1 MAEIP
6 LIEARHVG
14 LLYSA
19 ADDGTVEALRDLDYA
34 VAPSEF
40 VSFIGPSG
48 CGKTTLLKL
57 MSGLMSPSSG
67 EIRFKGEQVS
77 DPPPGIGMAFQDALL
92 LPWRNVIDNVLLPV
106 EIVRRPTNTDRDKA
120 RDLLASVGLD
130 GFDTSAS
137 WQLSGGMRQRVS
149 LCRALIRDPE
159 VLLLDEPFAALDA
172 FTREDLWGV
181 LEKLRLKTRCT
192 MVLITHQL
200 NEAVFLSDRILV
212 LSRRPGQIVHE
223 ERSPCFSA
231 STRELCLYSR
241 IYCPCRCNTTKNR
254 ALNAPDVVSDARVYC
269 SAAVSVTVVGSWRS
283 RFPRSAFH
291 STTTVRCIYGRV

>member
-1 MAEIP
+1 MAW
-6 LIEARHVG
+6 
-14 LLYSA
+14 
-19 ADDGTVEALRDLDYA
+19 
-34 VAPSEF
+34 
-40 VSFIGPSG
+40 
-48 CGKTTLLKL
+48 
-57 MSGLMSPSSG
+57 
-67 EIRFKGEQVS
+67 RFE
-77 DPPPGIGMAFQDALL
+77 DALL

-106 EIVRRPTNTDRDKA
+106 EIVRRPTKTDRDKA

-200 NEAVFLSDRILV
+200 NEAVFLFRIAFSCYPGALGKSFTKKSSALQCRDRRIMPTLPNS
-212 LSRRPGQIVHE
+212 LRT
-223 ERSPCFSA
+223 
-231 STRELCLYSR
+231 STQYE
-241 IYCPCRCNTTKNR
+241 
-254 ALNAPDVVSDARVYC
+254 
-269 SAAVSVTVVGSWRS
+269 GE
-283 RFPRSAFH
+283 FEH
-291 STTTVRCIYGRV
+291 